1 MKTKYSKFSLA
12 ITIAFIIAISV
23 SVPSHLAVA
32 QSSAINS
39 AQNTLTHLLRS
50 SQTSRSSRRK
60 HHQPTRHTKHCGTQ
74 LTKAQYAQSQG
85 DTSSANTYAQQVQS
99 TLNAFVQEAN
109 TLRDTAA
116 QQTQTSFLINVVAS
130 IAGTFAVIGGSV
142 AVWIIQKRKNTVKE
156 TQEIVAT

>member
-39 AQNTLTHLLRS
+39 AQNTLNTCYEAAK
-50 SQTSRSSRRK
+50 QAEAAGANITSL
-60 HHQPTRHTKHCGTQ
+60 QDTLNTAGTQ

-99 TLNAFVQEAN
+99 TLNGFVQEAN